1 MSKIRGINVYYC
13 DKCNV
18 PILVESDKEDDK
30 CTLCKEEL
38 KYIGSDARPVY
49 PDERLMLEA
58 SIGEPLKYIKDSVWN
73 VKGNKYIVNGE
84 PLKLQVKD
92 IVSNNPDEVRA
103 LIEKYAQYNTDKYFN
118 EHMDKFI
125 EAN

>member
-1 MSKIRGINVYYC
+1 MTKIQEINVYYC
-13 DKCNV
+13 KECNV
-18 PILVESDKEDDK
+18 PVLIESDKNVHK
-30 CTLCKEEL
+30 CTLCNAEL
-38 KYIGSDARPVY
+38 KYIGADARPVY

-92 IVSNNPDEVRA
+92 IVSNKSVN
-103 LIEKYAQYNTDKYFN
+103 
-118 EHMDKFI
+118 
-125 EAN
+125 